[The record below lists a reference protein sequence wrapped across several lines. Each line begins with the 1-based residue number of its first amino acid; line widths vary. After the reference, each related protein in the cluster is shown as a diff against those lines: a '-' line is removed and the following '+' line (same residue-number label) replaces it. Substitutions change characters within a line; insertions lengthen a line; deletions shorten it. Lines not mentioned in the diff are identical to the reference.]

1 MPIVN
6 LMRTPITM
14 DAVHF
19 LHSRH
24 RSSEFAS
31 NSHTSRTKFFPPFNS
46 YTPAWKA
53 KKFPDH
59 CSPALKEK

>member
-1 MPIVN
+1 MQYTSY
-6 LMRTPITM
+6 TPDTGL
-14 DAVHF
+14 V
-19 LHSRH
+19 
-24 RSSEFAS
+24 EFAS

-59 CSPALKEK
+59 CSPALKEKQHQQKLE

>member
-1 MPIVN
+1 MQYTSY
-6 LMRTPITM
+6 TPDTGL
-14 DAVHF
+14 V
-19 LHSRH
+19 
-24 RSSEFAS
+24 EFAS